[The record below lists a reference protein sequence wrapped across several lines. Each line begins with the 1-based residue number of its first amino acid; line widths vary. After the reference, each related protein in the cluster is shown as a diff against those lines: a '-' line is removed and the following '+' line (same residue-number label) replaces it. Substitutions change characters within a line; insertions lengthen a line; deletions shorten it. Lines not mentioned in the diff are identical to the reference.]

1 MLNKSILC
9 GRLTSDLELK
19 TTPNGKTV
27 TSVTL
32 AVERDFSNNGE
43 KETDFIPVV
52 IWGSTAEF
60 AARNFSKGKMMIVSG
75 RIQIRRY
82 TTQNNEN
89 RYATEVV
96 AENVYFAGNKP
107 SESNSSAPK
116 QGAGY
121 DANNAPAPYSAETV
135 AFTEMTSDDSL
146 PF

>member
-19 TTPNGKTV
+19 TTPSGKSV
-27 TSVTL
+27 TTATL
-32 AVERDFSNNGE
+32 AVERDFSNNDV

-89 RYATEVV
+89 RYSTEVV
-96 AENVYFAGNKP
+96 AENVYFAGNKL

-116 QGAGY
+116 QGVGC
-121 DANNAPAPYSAETV
+121 DANNAPAPYSAESV
-135 AFTEMTSDDSL
+135 AFEEMTSEEEL